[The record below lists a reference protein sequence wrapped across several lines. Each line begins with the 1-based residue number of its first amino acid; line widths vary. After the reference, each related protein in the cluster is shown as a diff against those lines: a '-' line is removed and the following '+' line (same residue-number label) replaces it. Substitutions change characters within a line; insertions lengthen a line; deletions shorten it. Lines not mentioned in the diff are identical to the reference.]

1 MSSPALSAK
10 TIARFMRKVDTS
22 GDCWKWLG
30 AKDEKGYGRFSV
42 GGSHKPDGSRRNSM
56 VAAHRF
62 SYEAHVGPIPK
73 SSGNV
78 RMCVLHRCDNPACV
92 RPDHLFVGTD
102 LDNVRDMDRKGRR
115 VNAQLRGSSHH
126 AAVLTE
132 EKVLEIVRLHRVH
145 GITQAQLSRDFGVC
159 TSTVNH
165 IFTGRLW
172 RHLGVA
178 NNTRSQR

>member
-1 MSSPALSAK
+1 MNHTGISAT
-10 TIARFMRKVDTS
+10 TIARFMRKVDSS
-22 GDCWKWLG
+22 GECWTWLG
-30 AKDEKGYGRFSV
+30 ATGEKGYGRFSI
-42 GGSHKPDGSRRNSM
+42 GGSHKADGSRRNSM

-62 SYEAHVGPIPK
+62 SYAAFVGPIP
-73 SSGNV
+73 SGYGYHGT
-78 RMCVLHRCDNPACV
+78 CVLHRCDNPRCV
-92 RPDHLFVGTD
+92 RPEHLFLGTNA
-102 LDNVRDMDRKGRR
+102 DNVHDMDRKGRR
-115 VNAQLRGSSHH
+115 VNGQLRGSSHH

-132 EKVLEIVRLHRVH
+132 EKVREIVRLHRVH

-178 NNTRSQR
+178 NSTRNAQ